1 MGWSK
6 RQFIEQAFEEI
17 GLASYVFDLTSD
29 QLQSA
34 LRRMDAMVAG
44 WNANGVRIG
53 YPLPSTPGESNI
65 DADSGVPDFANEAI
79 YLGLAVRLAPAYGK
93 QVAQETKAFA
103 DMAYSNMANQVAI
116 PTPERELPRTMPRGT
131 GTKPWRN
138 FNNPFV
144 YGPQS
149 DADINAGSDSP
160 IILE

>member
-1 MGWSK
+1 MSWTK

-17 GLASYVFDLTSD
+17 GLAAYVYDLTPE

-53 YPLPSTPGESNI
+53 YPLPSSPEGSDLDQDT
-65 DADSGVPDFANEAI
+65 GVPDFANEAI
-79 YLGLAVRLAPAYGK
+79 YLGLAVRIAPSFGK
-93 QVAQETKAFA
+93 TVAPETKAFA

-116 PTPERELPRTMPRGT
+116 PTPERQLPKTMPRGQ

-138 FNNPFV
+138 YNNPFIV
-144 YGPQS
+144 PP
-149 DADINAGSDSP
+149 DATVDAGSDGP
-160 IILE
+160 IDLE

>member
-1 MGWSK
+1 MGWTK
-6 RQFIEQAFEEI
+6 RQFITQAFEEI
-17 GLASYVFDLTSD
+17 GLAAYVFDLTPE
-29 QLQSA
+29 QLDSA

-53 YPLPSTPGESNI
+53 YPLPVSPEDSDL

-79 YLGLAVRLAPAYGK
+79 YLNLAVRLAPGFGK
-93 QVAQETKAFA
+93 TIAVETKVGA

-116 PTPERELPRTMPRGT
+116 PTHERQMPQTLPRGQ

-144 YGPQS
+144 NAPQPAV
-149 DADINAGSDSP
+149 DAGSDGQ
-160 IILE
+160 IDFE